1 MELFQMYRCSILC
14 FHLIIIL
21 SGCEGRAGMAAI
33 TLGKSE
39 RKMPSEE
46 MILKIKEQCANEL
59 SSYAIP
65 RFLRFRQTLDI
76 TSTFK
81 QQKMTLKQEAFNVDV
96 IQDPL
101 YYYDVKSHKYCLLNK
116 EIEMKII
123 NQVLQ
128 M

>member
-1 MELFQMYRCSILC
+1 
-14 FHLIIIL
+14 
-21 SGCEGRAGMAAI
+21 MAAI

-101 YYYDVKSHKYCLLNK
+101 YYYDVKHMKYCLLNK
-116 EIEMKII
+116 EIERKII
-123 NQVLQ
+123 NQELKL
-128 M
+128 

>member
-1 MELFQMYRCSILC
+1 
-14 FHLIIIL
+14 
-21 SGCEGRAGMAAI
+21 
-33 TLGKSE
+33 
-39 RKMPSEE
+39 MPSEE

-101 YYYDVKSHKYCLLNK
+101 YKYNDQMKTQNTTPVHLEQFQNPLEKS
-116 EIEMKII
+116 
-123 NQVLQ
+123 
-128 M
+128 